1 MCHSGQVSA
10 AVDRWETTL
19 GLEADCPARA
29 ALDLFASRWLAV
41 VLYCLRNGP
50 RRPVALRAEIGG
62 ISDKVLQQTL
72 RTMTGEGLIRRR
84 RYAESPPRVDYEL
97 TDAGRDLLV
106 PIMALGQ
113 WAAKHRVDD

>member
-1 MCHSGQVSA
+1 VRA
-10 AVDRWETTL
+10 VVDRLEPNL

-72 RTMTGEGLIRRR
+72 RTMAAERLIRRR
-84 RYAESPPRVDYEL
+84 SYPETPPRVEYEL
-97 TDAGRDLLV
+97 TDAGHDLLV
-106 PIMALGQ
+106 PVMALGQ
-113 WAAKHRVDD
+113 WAANHRVDD